1 MSEQSRSSVEELIS
15 RISQV
20 HDKATA
26 RTVFGDPVH
35 VNGRT
40 IIPVARVR
48 YGFGFGMGRNSERE
62 KEEEETSVGGGGGGG
77 VSIRPVAVLEISEKE
92 TRIRPI
98 VDVTRMLLAGMVLV
112 AWNFFWVMYTARA
125 TARKAPAAPR

>member
-1 MSEQSRSSVEELIS
+1 MSEQGRTSVEELIG

-20 HDKATA
+20 HDKAAA

-48 YGFGFGMGRNSERE
+48 YGFGFGMGRNSE
-62 KEEEETSVGGGGGGG
+62 KERNEEETAVGGGGGGG
-77 VSIRPVAVLEISEKE
+77 LSIRPVAVLEISDKE
-92 TRIRPI
+92 TRVRPI
-98 VDVTRMLLAGMVLV
+98 VDLTRLALAGMALV
-112 AWNFFWVMYTARA
+112 AWNVFWVTFTARA
-125 TARKAPAAPR
+125 AARKRQ

>member
-1 MSEQSRSSVEELIS
+1 MAEPVRSTVEELIG

-48 YGFGFGMGRNSERE
+48 YGFGFGMGRNSERQQ
-62 KEEEETSVGGGGGGG
+62 EEEEASVGGGGGGG
-77 VSIRPVAVLEISEKE
+77 LSIRPVAVLEISDKE
-92 TRIRPI
+92 TRVRPI
-98 VDVTRMLLAGMVLV
+98 VDVTRMLLAGMALV
-112 AWNFFWVMYTARA
+112 AWNFFWIMYTARA
-125 TARKAPAAPR
+125 TARKRQ

>member
-1 MSEQSRSSVEELIS
+1 MSDPARSTIEELIS

-40 IIPVARVR
+40 IIPVARIR

-62 KEEEETSVGGGGGGG
+62 REEEEASVGGGAGGGLS
-77 VSIRPVAVLEISEKE
+77 VRPVAILEITEKE
-92 TRIRPI
+92 TRVRPI
-98 VDVTRMLLAGMVLV
+98 VDVTRMLLAGMALV

-125 TARKAPAAPR
+125 AARKRQ

>member
-1 MSEQSRSSVEELIS
+1 MSNPAGSTVEELIS

-26 RTVFGDPVH
+26 RTVFGDPIR

-40 IIPVARVR
+40 IIPVARVS

-62 KEEEETSVGGGGGGG
+62 REEEEASVGGGGGGG
-77 VSIRPVAVLEISEKE
+77 LSIRPVAILEITEKE
-92 TRIRPI
+92 TRIRPV
-98 VDVTRMLLAGMVLV
+98 VDLTRMLLAGMALI

-125 TARKAPAAPR
+125 AARRRQ

>member
-1 MSEQSRSSVEELIS
+1 MSNPAGSTVEELIS

-26 RTVFGDPVH
+26 RTVFGDPIR

-40 IIPVARVR
+40 IIPVARVS

-62 KEEEETSVGGGGGGG
+62 REEEEASVGGGGGGG
-77 VSIRPVAVLEISEKE
+77 LSIRPVAILEITEKE
-92 TRIRPI
+92 TRIRPV
-98 VDVTRMLLAGMVLV
+98 VDLTRMLLAGMALI

-125 TARKAPAAPR
+125 AARRRP

>member
-1 MSEQSRSSVEELIS
+1 MSEQTRSSVEELIG

-26 RTVFGDPVH
+26 RTVFGDPVR

-40 IIPVARVR
+40 IIPVARVS
-48 YGFGFGMGRNSERE
+48 YGFGFGLGRNTERE
-62 KEEEETSVGGGGGGG
+62 REEEEASVGGGGGGG
-77 VSIRPVAVLEISEKE
+77 VSIKPVAVLEISEGE

-98 VDVTRMLLAGMVLV
+98 IDVTRMLVAGMALI
-112 AWNFFWVMYTARA
+112 AWNFFWIMYTARA
-125 TARKAPAAPR
+125 TAAKAPAAPR

>member
-1 MSEQSRSSVEELIS
+1 MSDSGHSTIEELIG

-62 KEEEETSVGGGGGGG
+62 REEEEASVGGGGGGG
-77 VSIRPVAVLEISEKE
+77 LSIRPIAVLEITEKE
-92 TRIRPI
+92 TRVRPI
-98 VDVTRMLLAGMVLV
+98 IDLTRMLLAGMALI

-125 TARKAPAAPR
+125 TTRKRQ

>member
-1 MSEQSRSSVEELIS
+1 MSEPGRTTVEELIG

-35 VNGRT
+35 VAGRT
-40 IIPVARVR
+40 IIPIARVR

-62 KEEEETSVGGGGGGG
+62 REEEEASVGGGGGGG
-77 VSIRPVAVLEISEKE
+77 LSIRPVAFLEITEQE
-92 TRIRPI
+92 ARMRPI
-98 VDVTRMLLAGMVLV
+98 VDVTRVILAGMALV
-112 AWNFFWVMYTARA
+112 AWNLFWVMYTARA
-125 TARKAPAAPR
+125 SGKRRP